1 MREIT
6 YALESIEDPY
16 VIENFIKRQDLNG
29 CSILVNMLS
38 YTDRD
43 TEQRWLSVY
52 NELFKY

>member
-43 TEQRWLSVY
+43 TEQRWLNVY